1 MNTNCKEIARMVLPI
16 VRDQAKAEI
25 IAKTLDK
32 AGWKKPKA
40 KAKKTEE
47 GGEGK

>member
-1 MNTNCKEIARMVLPI
+1 MNNNIKEIARTILPI
-16 VRDQAKAEI
+16 VRDQVKAEI

-40 KAKKTEE
+40 KAKKTEGE
-47 GGEGK
+47 GEGK

>member
-1 MNTNCKEIARMVLPI
+1 MNNNIKEIARTILPI
-16 VRDQAKAEI
+16 VRDQVKAEI

-40 KAKKTEE
+40 KAKKTE
-47 GGEGK
+47 GEQ